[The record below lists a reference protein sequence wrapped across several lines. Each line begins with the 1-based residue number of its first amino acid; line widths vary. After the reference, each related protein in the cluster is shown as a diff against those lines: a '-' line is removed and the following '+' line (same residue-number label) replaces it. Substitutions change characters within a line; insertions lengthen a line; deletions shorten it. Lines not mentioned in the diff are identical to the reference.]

1 MANQEIYYEVVEED
15 EQGFNPFGS
24 MYSSREEAER
34 ELREYLPKYPG
45 AFIVRVTLTRLKS
58 NRTQHLTAV

>member
-15 EQGFNPFGS
+15 EQGFNPFGY
-24 MYSSREEAER
+24 MYGSIEEAER

-45 AFIVRVTLTRLKS
+45 AFIVRVTFTRVRR
-58 NRTQHLTAV
+58 NRAQHLAAV